1 MTKHSGKPN
10 PNPPQSPLI
19 RGETLT
25 PLNPPLSGGK
35 LAASS
40 ESKSEGAPIPSPDK
54 GRVREG
60 LSFHSGKDEEGL
72 DIDLP
77 FIPYKKNLTTLAR
90 ENRKNPTAA
99 EKHIWQQLL
108 RLRQFSNYK
117 FLRQKPIGGYILDF
131 YCAALQLAIEID
143 DDSHAER
150 EEYDAERTRFL
161 NACGIQVLRYNND
174 DVLQNITGVYEHL
187 SNTIANLT
195 SKTHEP

>member
-1 MTKHSGKPN
+1 MKKINS
-10 PNPPQSPLI
+10 PQSPLI

-35 LAASS
+35 LTPSA
-40 ESKSEGAPIPSPDK
+40 EFDSEGTPIPSPDK

-60 LSFHSGKDEEGL
+60 LDL
-72 DIDLP
+72 DLP

-108 RLRQFSNYK
+108 RLRQSSNYK

-143 DDSHAER
+143 GDSHAER

-187 SNTIANLT
+187 SSTIANLT